1 MRKTTLPLTP
11 AHFVPVFV
19 ARNFTATDGANLGDA
34 LSFADELELDDTYSL
49 TPGAQ
54 PIQLAIQVLDEGF
67 EIAAESPTGTTGAA
81 LHLDCALTLMSPD
94 GQTTDAIVVVE
105 TDTKGNVAQI
115 YLLPLASLAPRTDY
129 ALVGI
134 DTTNAVE
141 KFGEV
146 ACARFTRG
154 THITLASGAQVPI
167 EDLAVGDRVLTRD
180 DGPQQ
185 VRWIGQSTVRAVGDF
200 APICIRAG
208 ALNNFHDLVVSPD
221 HRLFIYQRSDQLGAG
236 RSELLVKARHLV
248 NGDTVIRQDGGFVD
262 YFQLLFDAHQI
273 IYAEGIAAESTLVD
287 TRTRATVPDEVTAQ
301 LLANGV
307 GDHAGTGLSGL
318 DVQENLLN
326 RPDAA
331 ELLRKASTR

>member
-1 MRKTTLPLTP
+1 MRKSTLQQSPT
-11 AHFVPVFV
+11 HFVPVY
-19 ARNFTATDGANLGDA
+19 AAQMFTATDGANMGDA
-34 LSFADELELDDTYSL
+34 LSFADELELDDVYALS
-49 TPGAQ
+49 PDAQ
-54 PIQLAIQVLDEGF
+54 PMQLAIQVLQDGF
-67 EIAAESPTGTTGAA
+67 EIATESPTGVAGAA
-81 LHLDCALTLMSPD
+81 LHMDCALTLMSPD
-94 GQTTDAIVVVE
+94 GQTTDSIVVVE
-105 TDTKGNVAQI
+105 TDITGNVAQI
-115 YLLPLASLAPRTDY
+115 YLLPLASLTPRIDY

-134 DTTNAVE
+134 DTTKAAE
-141 KFGEV
+141 KFAEV

-167 EDLAVGDRVLTRD
+167 ENLAVGDRVLTRD

-208 ALNNFHDLVVSPD
+208 ALNNHRDLVVSPD

-287 TRTRATVPDEVTAQ
+287 TRTRPTVPEEVTAR
-301 LLANGV
+301 LTGNGTAGHANS
-307 GDHAGTGLSGL
+307 GLSGL